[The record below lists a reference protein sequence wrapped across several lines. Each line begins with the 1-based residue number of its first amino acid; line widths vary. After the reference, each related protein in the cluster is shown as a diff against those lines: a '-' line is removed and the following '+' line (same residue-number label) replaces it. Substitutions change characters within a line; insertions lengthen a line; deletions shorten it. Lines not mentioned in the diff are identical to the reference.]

1 MWVGLAAGEPS
12 PQRRRSSSRTRAGD
26 AAQPLSP
33 RAGMGP
39 APTLREQ
46 MSAAA
51 AAADETPSVDAAAT
65 DPELVSLALRVRQHS
80 GSPYDARAPRA
91 PQPPQQAGGPPA
103 WCDRATPCHA
113 CQLPTP
119 ASRPPCAPPALR
131 SAALTQRVR
140 RRPGAFLGAAAAIAM
155 ALRLKGK
162 ASPGGSL
169 ASSLR
174 GDGSE
179 AGTPRSDSCAS
190 LDELLENAAAGRPP
204 AAAAAAAPRPTL
216 PPLPPRRGLTITAP
230 RTQLPPQVRTL
241 RPCRRRENAP
251 SRP

>member
-1 MWVGLAAGEPS
+1 MWVGLAAGELS

-39 APTLREQ
+39 SPTLREQ

-51 AAADETPSVDAAAT
+51 AAADETPSAASA

-80 GSPYDARAPRA
+80 GAPYDARAPRA
-91 PQPPQQAGGPPA
+91 SQPPQQAGGPPA
-103 WCDRATPCHA
+103 WCDHPPVTC

-204 AAAAAAAPRPTL
+204 AAAAPAAPRPTL

-230 RTQLPPQVRTL
+230 RPQLPPQVRTL
-241 RPCRRRENAP
+241 RPCRRRKNAP